1 MSKSYFF
8 KSEKQKQ
15 NGLFKFYFTQV
26 KRDFHLHIETSPL
39 PLFDNEEILE
49 PSEWLK
55 KALSMASNY
64 SLYSE
69 KARSELLVMPTL
81 LEMAEKMHFSIF
93 SGFNL
98 DVSPEQGL
106 NGECD
111 FILSKKN
118 NKYVLETPIFGLVE
132 AKKRNA
138 ARQDID
144 LAIPQCIAQM
154 IGAKMFNENEQT
166 GIKTIYG
173 CVTTGEEW
181 LFMKLENDVVLI
193 DKEKYFIKDINLIL
207 GVLQQIVERN

>member
-1 MSKSYFF
+1 MAYS
-8 KSEKQKQ
+8 
-15 NGLFKFYFTQV
+15 NFTLQQV
-26 KRDFHLHIETSPL
+26 KRDFRLHIETSPL
-39 PLFDNEEILE
+39 PLFDSNEVVE

-64 SLYSE
+64 SLYSK
-69 KARSELLVMPTL
+69 KARSELLVMPIL

-106 NGECD
+106 NGDGWPLPCD

-132 AKKRNA
+132 AKK
-138 ARQDID
+138 QDID
-144 LAIPQCIAQM
+144 LGISQCIAQM

-166 GIKTIYG
+166 GIKNIFG

-181 LFMKLENDVVLI
+181 LFMKLENDTILI
-193 DKEKYFIKDINLIL
+193 DKEKYFIKDVNLIL
-207 GVLQQIVERN
+207 GVLQQIVDRN